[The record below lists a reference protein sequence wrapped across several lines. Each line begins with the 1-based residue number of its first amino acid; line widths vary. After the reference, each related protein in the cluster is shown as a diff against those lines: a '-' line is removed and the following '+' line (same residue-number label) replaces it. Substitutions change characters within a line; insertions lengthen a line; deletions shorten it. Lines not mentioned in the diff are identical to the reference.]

1 MSYLQTLDPELL
13 AAVSEARITTS
24 FVVDSF
30 GSVKNSKGNSKGIGN
45 ETDLELLRALRANAE
60 VVLTSGL
67 TARNENY
74 RMPRHAD
81 LAIFTAEGVSQLD
94 LKPRAGQKLQI
105 LTPPTVTSYRE
116 AFQAIQSRYSQ
127 IHIEFGPKG
136 VLALRQE
143 IELFVISSMG
153 QSGIDAFISELE
165 LQSTM
170 TFQLQDLSV
179 TLAVGRG

>member
-1 MSYLQTLDPELL
+1 LQTLNPELL
-13 AAVSEARITTS
+13 AEISEARITTS
-24 FVVDSF
+24 FVVDEF
-30 GSVKNSKGNSKGIGN
+30 GAVANSEGNSKGLGN
-45 ETDLELLRALRANAE
+45 DTDLELLKALRANSE

-81 LAIFTAEGVSQLD
+81 LAIFTAAGVSQLD

-105 LTPPTVTSYRE
+105 LTPPTVASYLE
-116 AFQAIQSRYSQ
+116 ALQAIQSRYSQ

-136 VLALRQE
+136 ALALRHE
-143 IELFVISSMG
+143 IELFVVSSKG
-153 QSGIDAFISELE
+153 QSGIDAFISELA
-165 LQSTM
+165 LSPTM
-170 TFQLQDLSV
+170 AFQLQDLSV